1 MIILALIMLIAC
13 VRALF
18 ETDFKIIALSILNQL
33 GIIFLS
39 LGLGNCFFTQ
49 PPMHFTRG
57 SFTNLSTERGIILD
71 VQIATVL

>member
-1 MIILALIMLIAC
+1 MLIAC

-39 LGLGNCFFTQ
+39 LGLGNFSSPNRQC
-49 PPMHFTRG
+49 
-57 SFTNLSTERGIILD
+57 ILLE
-71 VQIATVL
+71 VVLLILAQSVGLYLMFK